1 MNESSPA
8 PENNSNLEN
17 SEQKAENENES
28 NEELSLKLN
37 EMIKHMEFN
46 IDQNRKKCDEASK
59 DFYSLLKTTEVF
71 AFDLLFASYL
81 LGSTENSEIY
91 NFFERCTNS
100 NLDGRVLSD
109 EHNDEIINHIQFLHE
124 VIEKCANSL
133 STADIKQPLIPKR
146 ISEFI
151 VFLKDQKIRLDHQIQ
166 RLDDANKVSETE
178 EHEEEEECEDLSGL
192 PVSFTKWLSS
202 ELKIGFNPDEESIE
216 IRCLI
221 KSITNR
227 LQAISELSKSIS
239 NLQKNSLVINP
250 DSCSQCPHDALINS
264 PYLLGIKNSCTYLSN
279 LLETLRTQRKIIKI
293 FTKCLYDCKNKVDD
307 LKSSVNYSFE
317 EMTQQMNK
325 LKEVSTKRKKEIIP
339 IENNLRR
346 YLDARSVQTIPQCSP
361 QTIFQIIEASIKRFM
376 TPLNDTQKRYFDA
389 FPLNEIKKVRSEI
402 AYLENEIMK
411 TYKQILENDK
421 YLFETTV
428 KKFKIDEECCIEK
441 EEMECLK
448 QYEYDLNEVNKLLR
462 TNDMND
468 WYSKFTMITNS
479 FDQVANTQKEIM
491 KELESQSGAYAENL
505 KQQISSKTNEIQ
517 ILSSKNY
524 QINSEIGRST
534 LELNSVNEDLFR
546 AKQEL
551 DVNNDFV
558 PNSVRKYGEDSV
570 KKHIRMVMCPIC
582 KTNRRNVILATCKH
596 PICDECASK
605 ANHNCPI
612 CQKYFR
618 NIDMKPF
625 FIQ

>member
-17 SEQKAENENES
+17 TEQKAENENES

-325 LKEVSTKRKKEIIP
+325 LKEVSTKRKKEI
-339 IENNLRR
+339 
-346 YLDARSVQTIPQCSP
+346 
-361 QTIFQIIEASIKRFM
+361 
-376 TPLNDTQKRYFDA
+376 
-389 FPLNEIKKVRSEI
+389 
-402 AYLENEIMK
+402 
-411 TYKQILENDK
+411 
-421 YLFETTV
+421 
-428 KKFKIDEECCIEK
+428 
-441 EEMECLK
+441 
-448 QYEYDLNEVNKLLR
+448 
-462 TNDMND
+462 
-468 WYSKFTMITNS
+468 
-479 FDQVANTQKEIM
+479 
-491 KELESQSGAYAENL
+491 
-505 KQQISSKTNEIQ
+505 
-517 ILSSKNY
+517 
-524 QINSEIGRST
+524 
-534 LELNSVNEDLFR
+534 
-546 AKQEL
+546 
-551 DVNNDFV
+551 
-558 PNSVRKYGEDSV
+558 
-570 KKHIRMVMCPIC
+570 
-582 KTNRRNVILATCKH
+582 
-596 PICDECASK
+596 
-605 ANHNCPI
+605 
-612 CQKYFR
+612 
-618 NIDMKPF
+618 
-625 FIQ
+625 